1 MKLYTLYFGKSKKK
15 MHPIMTDSYD
25 KCLKYQKARQNVKGW
40 HEIKEGGDK
49 VWRQKTCT
57 IVSNRPYSVNR
68 VGEARPGYIGKFGFT
83 EHT

>member
-1 MKLYTLYFGKSKKK
+1 

-25 KCLKYQKARQNVKGW
+25 KCLKYQKSRQNVKGW

-49 VWRQKTCT
+49 VWRQKSCT
-57 IVSNRPYSVNR
+57 VGGNKSHSVGR